1 MTREALMKNWHVDD
15 VMTKAVVSVDP
26 AATYRSVVDLLV
38 ENRFSAVPVVDEIG
52 QVTGVVSETDLLRKI
67 EYAGDTE
74 PRLFEGRR
82 RRGERGKALAR
93 TAGDLMT
100 APPVVVLAGTSIAAA
115 ARLLDREGVK
125 RLPVVDDLGRLVG
138 IVSRGDLLKVH
149 LRPDDEIQADIETG
163 VLRPYLAEGANSVAV
178 TVTDGVVRITGRVQ
192 RSSDVGLVFRLAR
205 QVAGVVEASGA
216 LSYEIDDENVVGS
229 GLPFGVA

>member
-1 MTREALMKNWHVDD
+1 MKNWNVND
-15 VMTKAVVSVDP
+15 VMTTAVVSVDQ
-26 AATYRSVVDLLV
+26 TTSYRSVVDLLI
-38 ENRFSAVPVVDEIG
+38 ENRFSAVPVVDDFRR
-52 QVTGVVSETDLLRKI
+52 VAGVVSETDLLRKI

-100 APPVVVLAGTSIAAA
+100 TPPVVVLTGTSIAAA
-115 ARLLDREGVK
+115 ARHMDRENVK

-138 IVSRGDLLKVH
+138 IVSRSDLLKVH
-149 LRPDDEIQADIETG
+149 LRTDDEIRTDIETG
-163 VLRPYLAEGANSVAV
+163 VLRPYLADGTASVEV
-178 TVTDGVVRITGRVQ
+178 TVAGGVVRITGGIR

-205 QVAGVVEASGA
+205 QVAGVVEVTGA
-216 LSYEIDDENVVGS
+216 LSYQIDDNQVEGS